1 MEIAFDAGE
10 AVRGALAR
18 IGRTEDVRFSPDE
31 RRLALVGLEANRLLV
46 LDVETGPPVS
56 LTGFVE
62 IESDALRSPH
72 GVEWLDSQVLAVAN
86 RGGSVALF
94 ELPARRPRSTRTRLE
109 PLRTIGADAGDLV
122 GTPGS
127 LSAIPIGLDFV
138 ELLVCN
144 NYLHHVSR
152 HLLDRRNGYA
162 MLAADLLLDG
172 GLELPDGVAHGPGGR
187 WIAVSNH
194 DRHNVLLY
202 RNDVPPGQAD
212 TPAGTLSG
220 IAFPHG
226 LRFTA
231 NGTALIVADAGA
243 PFVRLFR
250 SGDGDWS
257 GERLPSASIRVL
269 ADETFAR
276 GHNNPQEGG
285 PKGIDATRDARLM
298 VATCERQPL
307 AFFDLAAMLDE
318 AGATAM
324 PEAEATIEDEAERA
338 RAALLRYFAAAEARV
353 GRATEAIRR
362 SSEREIRLMAN
373 SRSWRLTAPLRRLK
387 DAVNR
392 VRPRRWRRRRR

>member
-10 AVRGALAR
+10 AVRAALAR

-31 RRLALVGLEANRLLV
+31 RRLALAGLEANRLLV
-46 LDVETGPPVS
+46 LDVETGPIVS
-56 LTGFVE
+56 LTGFIE

-72 GVEWLDSQVLAVAN
+72 GVAWLDPHVLAVAN
-86 RGGSVALF
+86 RGGAVTLF
-94 ELPARRPRSTRTRLE
+94 ELPAHRPRSERARLE
-109 PLRTIGADAGDLV
+109 PLRTIGADARGLV

-127 LSAIPIGLDFV
+127 VSAIPIGLDLV

-144 NYLHHVSR
+144 NFVHHVSR

-172 GLELPDGVAHGPGGR
+172 ELEVPDGVAHGPGGR

-202 RNDVPPGQAD
+202 RNDVPPGQAGS
-212 TPAGTLSG
+212 PAGTLRG
-220 IAFPHG
+220 VAFPHG
-226 LRFTA
+226 LRFAA
-231 NGTALIVADAGA
+231 NGTALLVADAGA

-250 SGDGDWS
+250 SADGDWS
-257 GERLPSASIRVL
+257 GERFPSASIRVL
-269 ADETFAR
+269 TDEAFAR
-276 GHNNPQEGG
+276 GNSNPQEGG
-285 PKGIDATRDARLM
+285 PKGIDVTRDARLM

-307 AFFDLAAMLDE
+307 AFFDLAAMLDQ
-318 AGATAM
+318 AGATAV
-324 PEAEATIEDEAERA
+324 PEADEAGDEAERA
-338 RAALLRYFAAAEARV
+338 RTALLRYFVAAEARV
-353 GRATEAIRR
+353 AGATEAIRR

-392 VRPRRWRRRRR
+392 VRPRRWRQRRR

>member
-10 AVRGALAR
+10 ATRAALAR

-31 RRLALVGLEANRLLV
+31 RRLALAGIRVNRLLV
-46 LDVETGPPVS
+46 LDIETGPNVS
-56 LTGFVE
+56 LTGFIE
-62 IESDALRSPH
+62 IESDTLCSPH
-72 GVEWLDSQVLAVAN
+72 GVTWLDARTLAVAN
-86 RGGSVALF
+86 RGGLVAMF
-94 ELPARRPRSTRTRLE
+94 ELPAQRPPSGRARLT

-144 NYLHHVSR
+144 TDRHHVSR
-152 HLLDRRNGYA
+152 HLLDRRDGYA
-162 MLAADLLLDG
+162 VLAVDLPLDG
-172 GLELPDGVAHGPGGR
+172 EFEVPDGVAHGPGGR
-187 WIAVSNH
+187 WVAISNH

-202 RNDVPPGQAD
+202 RNDAPPGRAGS
-212 TPAGTLSG
+212 PVGTLRG
-220 IAFPHG
+220 VGYPHG
-226 LRFTA
+226 LRFSA
-231 NGTALIVADAGA
+231 NGTALLVADAGA

-269 ADETFAR
+269 TDKAFAR
-276 GHNNPQEGG
+276 GNYNPQEGG

-307 AFFDLAAMLDE
+307 AFFDLAAMLGE
-318 AGATAM
+318 TGAAAP
-324 PEAEATIEDEAERA
+324 PEAEAADEAEQA

-353 GRATEAIRR
+353 AGATEAIRR
-362 SSEREIRLMAN
+362 STEREIRLMAN

-392 VRPRRWRRRRR
+392 VRPRRWRHRRR